1 MTALLSMIAALRTF
15 SVDKLQF
22 WRESAS
28 GINRTAFFLAKDVV
42 DLFNVGL
49 KPLIYLS
56 MFYFLSTPR
65 STFLDN
71 YIVTLVLVYCVTGI
85 SYIIAILF
93 EPVPAQLVSFLS
105 LLSLLERK
113 GSQDIWVKYFFCV
126 CVCIFVSHWNSCN
139 FLTLGTILTWKIR
152 KLRKLVL
159 VQWSVFLPILATL
172 IVTSKHTGFL
182 LQLSYLSYARYA
194 LEAYVIANAKMWV
207 PSSSLL
213 FPTGFQPPSSSPLKS
228 GFFPKP

>member
-1 MTALLSMIAALRTF
+1 MGRGVMTALLSMIAALRTF

-42 DLFNVGL
+42 DVFNVGL

-71 YIVTLVLVYCVTGI
+71 YIVTLVLVYCATGI

-105 LLSLLERK
+105 SLSTRKERIPRHM
-113 GSQDIWVKYFFCV
+113 SEILFFCV

-139 FLTLGTILTWKIR
+139 FLTLATILTRKIR
-152 KLRKLVL
+152 KLGKLVL

-194 LEAYVIANAKMWV
+194 LEAYVIANAKM
-207 PSSSLL
+207 
-213 FPTGFQPPSSSPLKS
+213 
-228 GFFPKP
+228 

>member
-1 MTALLSMIAALRTF
+1 MGCGVMTALLSMIAALRTF

-105 LLSLLERK
+105 LSLSLSLLSLLERK
-113 GSQDIWVKYFFCV
+113 GFQDIWVKYFCCV

-139 FLTLGTILTWKIR
+139 FLTLATILT
-152 KLRKLVL
+152 
-159 VQWSVFLPILATL
+159 
-172 IVTSKHTGFL
+172 
-182 LQLSYLSYARYA
+182 
-194 LEAYVIANAKMWV
+194 
-207 PSSSLL
+207 
-213 FPTGFQPPSSSPLKS
+213 
-228 GFFPKP
+228 

>member
-1 MTALLSMIAALRTF
+1 MGRGVMTALLSMIAALRTF

-85 SYIIAILF
+85 SYIVAILF

-105 LLSLLERK
+105 LSLSLPRFSLLERK
-113 GSQDIWVKYFFCV
+113 GFQDMGEILFL

-139 FLTLGTILTWKIR
+139 FLTLATILT
-152 KLRKLVL
+152 
-159 VQWSVFLPILATL
+159 
-172 IVTSKHTGFL
+172 
-182 LQLSYLSYARYA
+182 
-194 LEAYVIANAKMWV
+194 
-207 PSSSLL
+207 
-213 FPTGFQPPSSSPLKS
+213 
-228 GFFPKP
+228 

>member
-1 MTALLSMIAALRTF
+1 MGRGVMTALLSMIAALRTF

-105 LLSLLERK
+105 LSLSLSLLSLLERK
-113 GSQDIWVKYFFCV
+113 GFQQDIWVKYFFLCV
-126 CVCIFVSHWNSCN
+126 DFVSHWNYCN
-139 FLTLGTILTWKIR
+139 FLTLATVLT
-152 KLRKLVL
+152 
-159 VQWSVFLPILATL
+159 
-172 IVTSKHTGFL
+172 
-182 LQLSYLSYARYA
+182 
-194 LEAYVIANAKMWV
+194 
-207 PSSSLL
+207 
-213 FPTGFQPPSSSPLKS
+213 
-228 GFFPKP
+228 

>member
-1 MTALLSMIAALRTF
+1 MGCGVMTALLSMIAALRTF

-105 LLSLLERK
+105 LSLLSLLERK
-113 GSQDIWVKYFFCV
+113 GFQDVWVKYFFV
-126 CVCIFVSHWNSCN
+126 CVCA
-139 FLTLGTILTWKIR
+139 FL
-152 KLRKLVL
+152 
-159 VQWSVFLPILATL
+159 FLIGILA
-172 IVTSKHTGFL
+172 IF
-182 LQLSYLSYARYA
+182 
-194 LEAYVIANAKMWV
+194 
-207 PSSSLL
+207 
-213 FPTGFQPPSSSPLKS
+213 
-228 GFFPKP
+228 